1 MIILDTDVLIEIFDR
16 HSEKGEEAMRSILE
30 RGDGVATTAINLHEV
45 MYGLEK
51 YAKPVSDILQLPILN
66 YTKED
71 SRRSVRLELAAEKSG
86 KPVRRTDAMI
96 AAIAISN
103 QADLFTLDSKHFRPM
118 TSLGLH
124 MLP

>member
-1 MIILDTDVLIEIFDR
+1 LIILDTDVMIEIFDR
-16 HSEKGEEAMRSILE
+16 HSEKGEEAIRSILE

>member
-1 MIILDTDVLIEIFDR
+1 
-16 HSEKGEEAMRSILE
+16 
-30 RGDGVATTAINLHEV
+30 

-51 YAKPVSDILQLPILN
+51 YAKHVSDILQLPILN

>member
-1 MIILDTDVLIEIFDR
+1 LIILDTDVMIEIFDR

>member
-1 MIILDTDVLIEIFDR
+1 MIILDTDVMIEIFDR

>member
-1 MIILDTDVLIEIFDR
+1 LIILDTDVLIEIFDR

-103 QADLFTLDSKHFRPM
+103 QADLFTLDSKHFRSM